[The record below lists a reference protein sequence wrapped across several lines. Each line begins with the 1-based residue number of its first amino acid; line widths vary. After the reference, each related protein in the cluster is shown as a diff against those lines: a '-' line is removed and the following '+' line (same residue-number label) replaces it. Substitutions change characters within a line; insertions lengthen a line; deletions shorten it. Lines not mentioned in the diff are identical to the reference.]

1 MSVLYQLI
9 HMSVTYL
16 CQLLFFPKKWEK
28 KEGLNGGGGVLI
40 LPEGLEL
47 APGTSFPPSQ
57 ANC

>member
-16 CQLLFFPKKWEK
+16 YQLLFFSKKWEK
-28 KEGLNGGGGVLI
+28 KEGLNGGGVLI

-47 APGTSFPPSQ
+47 APSTSFPPSQ